1 MDSPATKP
9 TVLAI
14 KDEEALVGHILR
26 MEERGFG
33 LTITDVRKL
42 AYEIAVRSGRKH
54 CFNNDKK
61 SAGYDWWQGFRDRH
75 PCLSVRIPEGL
86 SAARSSMLNPNVIS
100 AYFQKLGSF
109 MDKLNIKDKPQQI
122 FNADETGVSTV
133 HDPSKVVGKRGK
145 KSVNSKTSGE
155 RGENVTALC
164 CVNAE
169 ARVLPPM
176 LIFKGQRVSQALIG
190 NAPANTLFA
199 CSKSSFIDSDLFNNW
214 FKKLFIPNLPPQRP
228 VLLILD
234 VHSSHITVDLLETAV
249 SNQIVL
255 MFCLPPHTTHWTQP
269 LDRSVFGPLKRSY
282 NLCCEAFLRQNPG
295 RIVTR
300 YDFCGLFKQAFNEKM
315 NLVNIFSG
323 FRATGIFPFKP
334 NAIPIQAYGPPKTS
348 VLQVEVE
355 ASIENGHDVSK
366 DQNQSRLTT
375 TANEEQSVS
384 AVNPQVP
391 STSSEKTYLREI
403 LRTPEVVKQRTEK
416 KTKRVTEARCL
427 TEREFFNE
435 LKRKEEEKN
444 RVKEGKDQR
453 KMEREEKKKKKE
465 LDQTLKKRIKANKNT
480 MKRLAKNKENDR
492 SLAKDQSDSTC
503 TYCNGNY
510 MDDKSHDEDWVKCT
524 RCSDWYHESCT
535 GKFGHELSHFVCNKH

>member
-1 MDSPATKP
+1 MSKLKASKLYNIPRTTLLRRLKTVDLDSPATKP

-75 PCLSVRIPEGL
+75 PCLSVRIPEVL

-100 AYFQKLGSF
+100 AYFQKLGTF

-145 KSVNSKTSGE
+145 QSVHSKTSGE

-176 LIFKGQRVSQALIG
+176 LIFKGQRVSQALMG

-214 FKKLFIPNLPPQRP
+214 FKKLFIPNLPLQRP

-234 VHSSHITVDLLETAV
+234 GHSSHITEDLLETA
-249 SNQIVL
+249 
-255 MFCLPPHTTHWTQP
+255 
-269 LDRSVFGPLKRSY
+269 
-282 NLCCEAFLRQNPG
+282 
-295 RIVTR
+295 
-300 YDFCGLFKQAFNEKM
+300 
-315 NLVNIFSG
+315 
-323 FRATGIFPFKP
+323 
-334 NAIPIQAYGPPKTS
+334 TS
-348 VLQVEVE
+348 VLNVEVE

-375 TANEEQSVS
+375 TANEEKSVS

-416 KTKRVTEARCL
+416 KTRRVIEARCL
-427 TEREFFNE
+427 TEREFLNE

-444 RVKEGKDQR
+444 RVQEGKDQR

-480 MKRLAKNKENDR
+480 KKRLAKNKENDS

-510 MDDKSHDEDWVKCT
+510 MDDNSDDEDWVKCT

-535 GKFGHELSHFVCNKH
+535 GKFGHELSHFVCNQH

>member
-1 MDSPATKP
+1 
-9 TVLAI
+9 
-14 KDEEALVGHILR
+14 
-26 MEERGFG
+26 
-33 LTITDVRKL
+33 
-42 AYEIAVRSGRKH
+42 
-54 CFNNDKK
+54 
-61 SAGYDWWQGFRDRH
+61 
-75 PCLSVRIPEGL
+75 
-86 SAARSSMLNPNVIS
+86 
-100 AYFQKLGSF
+100 
-109 MDKLNIKDKPQQI
+109 
-122 FNADETGVSTV
+122 
-133 HDPSKVVGKRGK
+133 
-145 KSVNSKTSGE
+145 
-155 RGENVTALC
+155 
-164 CVNAE
+164 
-169 ARVLPPM
+169 M
-176 LIFKGQRVSQALIG
+176 LIFKGQRVSQALMG

-234 VHSSHITVDLLETAV
+234 GHSSHITVDLLETAV
-249 SNQIVL
+249 SNQIE
-255 MFCLPPHTTHWTQP
+255 MFCLPPHTTDWTQP

-282 NLCCEAFLRQNPG
+282 NLFCEAFLRQNPG

-334 NAIPIQAYGPPKTS
+334 NAIPIEAYGPSKTS
-348 VLQVEVE
+348 VLNVEVE

-366 DQNQSRLTT
+366 DQNQ
-375 TANEEQSVS
+375 
-384 AVNPQVP
+384 
-391 STSSEKTYLREI
+391 
-403 LRTPEVVKQRTEK
+403 TPEVVKQRTEK
-416 KTKRVTEARCL
+416 NTRRVTEARCL
-427 TEREFFNE
+427 TEREFLNE

-444 RVKEGKDQR
+444 RVQEGKDQR

-465 LDQTLKKRIKANKNT
+465 LDQTLKKRIKTNKNT
-480 MKRLAKNKENDR
+480 KKRLAKNKENDS

-510 MDDKSHDEDWVKCT
+510 MDDNSDDEDWVKCT

>member
-1 MDSPATKP
+1 MDLDSPATKP

-145 KSVNSKTSGE
+145 KSVHSKTSGE

-176 LIFKGQRVSQALIG
+176 LIFKGQRVSQALMG

-199 CSKSSFIDSDLFNNW
+199 CK
-214 FKKLFIPNLPPQRP
+214 
-228 VLLILD
+228 
-234 VHSSHITVDLLETAV
+234 E
-249 SNQIVL
+249 
-255 MFCLPPHTTHWTQP
+255 
-269 LDRSVFGPLKRSY
+269 
-282 NLCCEAFLRQNPG
+282 FL
-295 RIVTR
+295 
-300 YDFCGLFKQAFNEKM
+300 
-315 NLVNIFSG
+315 
-323 FRATGIFPFKP
+323 
-334 NAIPIQAYGPPKTS
+334 
-348 VLQVEVE
+348 
-355 ASIENGHDVSK
+355 
-366 DQNQSRLTT
+366 
-375 TANEEQSVS
+375 
-384 AVNPQVP
+384 
-391 STSSEKTYLREI
+391 
-403 LRTPEVVKQRTEK
+403 
-416 KTKRVTEARCL
+416 
-427 TEREFFNE
+427 NE
-435 LKRKEEEKN
+435 LKAKEEEEKQ
-444 RVKEGKDQR
+444 RSGGKDQ
-453 KMEREEKKKKKE
+453 KKSEREERKDRKN
-465 LDQTLKKRIKANKNT
+465 LSQTLQKSSKAKKNT
-480 MKRLAKNKENDR
+480 EEAF
-492 SLAKDQSDSTC
+492 T
-503 TYCNGNY
+503 
-510 MDDKSHDEDWVKCT
+510 
-524 RCSDWYHESCT
+524 
-535 GKFGHELSHFVCNKH
+535 

>member
-1 MDSPATKP
+1 MSKLKASKLYNIPRTTLLRRLKTMDLASPATKP

-86 SAARSSMLNPNVIS
+86 SSMLNPNVIS
-100 AYFQKLGSF
+100 AYFKKLGSF
-109 MDKLNIKDKPQQI
+109 MNKLKIKDKPQQI

-145 KSVNSKTSGE
+145 KSVHSKTSGE

-164 CVNAE
+164 WT
-169 ARVLPPM
+169 
-176 LIFKGQRVSQALIG
+176 K
-190 NAPANTLFA
+190 
-199 CSKSSFIDSDLFNNW
+199 SKPSI
-214 FKKLFIPNLPPQRP
+214 
-228 VLLILD
+228 
-234 VHSSHITVDLLETAV
+234 
-249 SNQIVL
+249 
-255 MFCLPPHTTHWTQP
+255 
-269 LDRSVFGPLKRSY
+269 
-282 NLCCEAFLRQNPG
+282 
-295 RIVTR
+295 
-300 YDFCGLFKQAFNEKM
+300 EKM

-334 NAIPIQAYGPPKTS
+334 NAIPIEAYGPSKTS
-348 VLQVEVE
+348 VLNVEVE

-416 KTKRVTEARCL
+416 KTRRVTEARCL
-427 TEREFFNE
+427 TEREFLNE
-435 LKRKEEEKN
+435 LKQKRREK
-444 RVKEGKDQR
+444 
-453 KMEREEKKKKKE
+453 
-465 LDQTLKKRIKANKNT
+465 
-480 MKRLAKNKENDR
+480 
-492 SLAKDQSDSTC
+492 QSS
-503 TYCNGNY
+503 
-510 MDDKSHDEDWVKCT
+510 
-524 RCSDWYHESCT
+524 
-535 GKFGHELSHFVCNKH
+535 